1 MVVKD
6 SNLVPKNSEKI
17 CCKLCDYST
26 CRKSQFVRHLTTDKH
41 KKRENDSKMIENDS
55 DLVPKSSNYYECSC
69 GKMYKYDSG
78 YYRHKKKCT
87 NLNVILNNDEIKDKD
102 ELIIQLLKQNS
113 ELIKDNKEF
122 KNMMIDVIKN
132 GTHHT
137 TISHNNNSNNKT
149 FNLLLFLNETC
160 KDAMNIMDF
169 VILLNYSYQT

>member
-1 MVVKD
+1 
-6 SNLVPKNSEKI
+6 
-17 CCKLCDYST
+17 
-26 CRKSQFVRHLTTDKH
+26 
-41 KKRENDSKMIENDS
+41 MIENDS

-122 KNMMIDVIKN
+122 KNMMIDVIKME
-132 GTHHT
+132 H
-137 TISHNNNSNNKT
+137 I
-149 FNLLLFLNETC
+149 
-160 KDAMNIMDF
+160 IQPYRIII
-169 VILLNYSYQT
+169 ILIIKHSTYNYF